1 MDYVGNFDTIFSGFD
16 NFSYSIKEGKVSKQ
30 EAKGDFWWLVKIV
43 AMKTSWVFDIA
54 NGAVSILNQNGH
66 WHKKLN
72 RGILEVSLVLAV
84 GM

>member
-1 MDYVGNFDTIFSGFD
+1 MKHKKKLFGLGIGMAAVIALGSVPAKQASAAAVGYINIT
-16 NFSYSIKEGKVSKQ
+16 
-30 EAKGDFWWLVKIV
+30 KI
-43 AMKTSWVFDIA
+43 TYLY

-84 GM
+84 EM

>member
-1 MDYVGNFDTIFSGFD
+1 M
-16 NFSYSIKEGKVSKQ
+16 
-30 EAKGDFWWLVKIV
+30 ACKIV
-43 AMKTSWVFDIA
+43 VMKTSWVFDIA

-84 GM
+84 EM